1 LANKRYGRGHA
12 MLHQHNTSGEI
23 VPVSSHP
30 SVPVTQPPGEF
41 RLDLLARQDQFFQS
55 GRTREIAYRLEQL
68 QRLKAAIKEREQEI
82 MAALYDD
89 LRKHP
94 TEAYMTEI
102 GIVYAEITEVLK
114 NLKSWARPQKIASPL
129 GFWPAKAEILREP
142 YGRVLIISPWNYPL
156 QLALAPLIGA
166 IAAGNVVVVK
176 PSELAP
182 ATARVLYR
190 LIGETFPPE
199 LCSVVEGGAEVSQK
213 LLDQRWDHIFFTGS
227 TSIGK
232 IVAQAAA
239 RHLTPCV
246 LELGGK
252 SPCIITAQ
260 ANLDTA
266 ARRVVFGKFLNS
278 GQTCVAPDYILV
290 ESSIREAFIS
300 RLKSEITTLFGS
312 SLLDNEQLPRI
323 ISARHFQRLQGLI
336 EPQRVIFGG
345 QSDAGRL
352 LIAPTLMDGVDA
364 NDPVMQEEIFGPILP
379 ILTIRNIEEA
389 KNFIAQ
395 RDRPLAL
402 YLFSDDRREQKLILE
417 GLSFG
422 GGCINDTLLHVG
434 IPDLPF
440 GGVGASGLGNYHG
453 RYSFECFTHQK
464 SIVRNSSRIDFA
476 FRYQPWTQFKDKLF
490 RLFLR

>member
-1 LANKRYGRGHA
+1 MANKRYGRGHA

-252 SPCIITAQ
+252 SP
-260 ANLDTA
+260 
-266 ARRVVFGKFLNS
+266 
-278 GQTCVAPDYILV
+278 
-290 ESSIREAFIS
+290 
-300 RLKSEITTLFGS
+300 
-312 SLLDNEQLPRI
+312 
-323 ISARHFQRLQGLI
+323 
-336 EPQRVIFGG
+336 
-345 QSDAGRL
+345 
-352 LIAPTLMDGVDA
+352 
-364 NDPVMQEEIFGPILP
+364 
-379 ILTIRNIEEA
+379 
-389 KNFIAQ
+389 
-395 RDRPLAL
+395 
-402 YLFSDDRREQKLILE
+402 
-417 GLSFG
+417 
-422 GGCINDTLLHVG
+422 
-434 IPDLPF
+434 
-440 GGVGASGLGNYHG
+440 
-453 RYSFECFTHQK
+453 
-464 SIVRNSSRIDFA
+464 
-476 FRYQPWTQFKDKLF
+476 
-490 RLFLR
+490 